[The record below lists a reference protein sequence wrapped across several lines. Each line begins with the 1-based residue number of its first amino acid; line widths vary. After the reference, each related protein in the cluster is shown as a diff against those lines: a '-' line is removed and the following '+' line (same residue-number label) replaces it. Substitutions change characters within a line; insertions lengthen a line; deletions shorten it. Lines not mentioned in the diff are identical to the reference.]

1 MKASKFYVLILIV
14 LVAGLLAACGGDTPV
29 TDETPDAPQATHTSA
44 PDPTATTA
52 PTSMVVCLGETP
64 NTLYPYGNPNAAAQ
78 EVLQALY
85 DGPVDHRGYEYQP
98 VILESLPDMDAGTA
112 VMQTVQV
119 QAGDTVLDSQGNVTE
134 LALGTFVRPS
144 GCFSGECARA
154 YNGEPLEMGQMVAL
168 YTLRPD
174 ILWSDGTPVTAQDSV
189 YGFNLNTDAET
200 PADKYRVERTLSYE
214 AVDESTTKWTGIPGF
229 IDPEYQNNFWMPA
242 PQHAWDSLSPAEL
255 ATNQNA
261 AQTPLS
267 FGPFMVSDYQA
278 DTITLVRNPNY
289 FRAVEGLP
297 LIDRLQFRVVGQDPD
312 LNLDMLKTGECDV
325 LDPSAAAGIDVA
337 QVISAMG
344 NGELFSSF
352 ANDNGWMLLNFGIQP
367 LSYDDGYS
375 FWAGDRPDYF
385 SDVRTRQAIAMCID
399 RQAITDEITLGIAP
413 VMDSYVT
420 PDHPLFNAE
429 GAAYAYSPTDAG
441 ELLDEAGWVLNAEG
455 MRAASKIEGVR
466 DGTPLSFT
474 FLYPEHPQT
483 EQIAAMIADNLA
495 GCGIEAVP
503 TSMPAEELFA
513 TGEEAPVFGRNFD
526 MVLYAWQSSEEPAC
540 HLFLGD
546 AIPGEDE
553 DLFPYKWGG
562 WNASGW
568 ANEDYDTA
576 CNSARGSAPG
586 QSSYQQDHAAAQAI
600 LMEEVPMI
608 PLFTYQHAALA
619 RVDICG
625 LQLDPTAGFMWNA
638 EYLAY
643 GDVCP

>member
-1 MKASKFYVLILIV
+1 M
-14 LVAGLLAACGGDTPV
+14 P
-29 TDETPDAPQATHTSA
+29 
-44 PDPTATTA
+44 
-52 PTSMVVCLGETP
+52 M
-64 NTLYPYGNPNAAAQ
+64 AQ
-78 EVLQALY
+78 
-85 DGPVDHRGYEYQP
+85 R
-98 VILESLPDMDAGTA
+98 
-112 VMQTVQV
+112 
-119 QAGDTVLDSQGNVTE
+119 
-134 LALGTFVRPS
+134 
-144 GCFSGECARA
+144 
-154 YNGEPLEMGQMVAL
+154 
-168 YTLRPD
+168 
-174 ILWSDGTPVTAQDSV
+174 
-189 YGFNLNTDAET
+189 
-200 PADKYRVERTLSYE
+200 
-214 AVDESTTKWTGIPGF
+214 
-229 IDPEYQNNFWMPA
+229 
-242 PQHAWDSLSPAEL
+242 HA
-255 ATNQNA
+255 
-261 AQTPLS
+261 
-267 FGPFMVSDYQA
+267 
-278 DTITLVRNPNY
+278 
-289 FRAVEGLP
+289 
-297 LIDRLQFRVVGQDPD
+297 
-312 LNLDMLKTGECDV
+312 
-325 LDPSAAAGIDVA
+325 
-337 QVISAMG
+337 
-344 NGELFSSF
+344 
-352 ANDNGWMLLNFGIQP
+352 
-367 LSYDDGYS
+367 
-375 FWAGDRPDYF
+375 
-385 SDVRTRQAIAMCID
+385 
-399 RQAITDEITLGIAP
+399 
-413 VMDSYVT
+413 
-420 PDHPLFNAE
+420 H
-429 GAAYAYSPTDAG
+429 SPTDAG

-568 ANEDYDTA
+568 ANEDYDKA

-586 QSSYQQDHAAAQAI
+586 QSSYEQDHAAAQAI